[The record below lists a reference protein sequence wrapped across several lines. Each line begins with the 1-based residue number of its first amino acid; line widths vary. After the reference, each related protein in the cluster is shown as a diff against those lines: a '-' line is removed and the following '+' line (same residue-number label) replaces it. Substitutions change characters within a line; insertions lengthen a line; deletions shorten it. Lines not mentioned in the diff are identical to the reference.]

1 MICEASLIVWDE
13 ASMANRHS
21 IEAFE
26 ALLADICDSPLPFG
40 GKIVLFGGDF
50 RQTLPIV
57 VNGSRASM
65 ITASLVSSALW
76 GGIHRMQLC
85 QNMRAK
91 EDPNFIDLLLRIG
104 NGVETFIFDDNIK
117 IPSHMLVPFDD
128 AATSLDRLIRDVY
141 PNLDTF
147 MQNPDAFVGRAI
159 LTPKNDCVDELN
171 DLLMERFPGKMKE
184 YVSFNATTDPLQQG
198 EYADYLN
205 TVSAGGLPPNI
216 LKLKKNCP
224 IMLLRNLNPIQGL
237 CNGTRLICRELSD
250 NFIKAEIAVGDFKGN
265 VVFIPRIPLEGS
277 GCKIDNL
284 GEAVDVGSISQT
296 YNRYKKWKQ
305 EMEDG
310 KLLFIGGIYRE
321 IIDKFMVAYF
331 LALNELLDALTVLV
345 VDISPLFL

>member
-1 MICEASLIVWDE
+1 MASIDCLNTEQQFVFDKVVLQLDSRGHGVFFVDGPGGTGKTFLYRALLAYVRRKGEIALAVASSGVAASLQPGGRTAHSRFKLPLDVDDVGIGKVSKQSSLARMISEASLIIWDE

-40 GKIVLFGGDF
+40 GNIVLFGGDF

-57 VNGSRASM
+57 VNGSRGSM
-65 ITASLVSSALW
+65 ITACLVSSALW

-171 DLLMERFPGKMKE
+171 DLLMERFAGKMKE
-184 YVSFNATTDPLQQG
+184 YISFNATTDPLQ
-198 EYADYLN
+198 
-205 TVSAGGLPPNI
+205 
-216 LKLKKNCP
+216 
-224 IMLLRNLNPIQGL
+224 
-237 CNGTRLICRELSD
+237 
-250 NFIKAEIAVGDFKGN
+250 
-265 VVFIPRIPLEGS
+265 
-277 GCKIDNL
+277 
-284 GEAVDVGSISQT
+284 
-296 YNRYKKWKQ
+296 
-305 EMEDG
+305 
-310 KLLFIGGIYRE
+310 
-321 IIDKFMVAYF
+321 
-331 LALNELLDALTVLV
+331 
-345 VDISPLFL
+345 